1 MCLSFSLAPI
11 QFQWESE
18 TSPNI
23 VEIKPPMGVIGPG
36 EIADLEVTVTGLE
49 CGPLACDLLCR
60 IEHQE
65 KPIRLNVVANIEGPT
80 VAVGKFLPCSK
91 ICGKNRREEQC
102 RKHGCLARNSVEVGL
117 GLRSG

>member
-1 MCLSFSLAPI
+1 MVCDKIILILKNNITKVIIFLILCLSFSLAPI
-11 QFQWESE
+11 QFQWECE

-80 VAVGKFLPCSK
+80 VAVGKF
-91 ICGKNRREEQC
+91 
-102 RKHGCLARNSVEVGL
+102 
-117 GLRSG
+117 